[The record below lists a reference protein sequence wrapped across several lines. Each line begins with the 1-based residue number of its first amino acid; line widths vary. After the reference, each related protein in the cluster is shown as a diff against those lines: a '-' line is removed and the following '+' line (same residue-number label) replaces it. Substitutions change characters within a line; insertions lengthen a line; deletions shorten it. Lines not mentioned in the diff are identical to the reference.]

1 MVLNEKEGK
10 IINAFLENLDKYDTE
25 EMKLLWHGGESI
37 TARFDTCFEDENDF
51 EELEDEYE
59 EFTTFVFEAV
69 CTYGNP
75 PVFITED
82 NFFCIN
88 YHNFPD
94 AIMVREKRIN

>member
-51 EELEDEYE
+51 EEL
-59 EFTTFVFEAV
+59 
-69 CTYGNP
+69 
-75 PVFITED
+75 
-82 NFFCIN
+82 
-88 YHNFPD
+88 
-94 AIMVREKRIN
+94 